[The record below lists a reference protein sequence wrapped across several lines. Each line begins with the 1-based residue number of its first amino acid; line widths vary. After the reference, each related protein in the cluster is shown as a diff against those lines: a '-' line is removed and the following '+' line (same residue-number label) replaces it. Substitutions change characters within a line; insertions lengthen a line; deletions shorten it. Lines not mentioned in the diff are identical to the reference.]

1 MREQWAAL
9 EGKMPQAVYEEV
21 LARFDAQVANAQ
33 EWRDVVNAYF
43 WRKSGI
49 GDRDGRQIW

>member
-1 MREQWAAL
+1 
-9 EGKMPQAVYEEV
+9 MPQAVYEEV